1 MSLHNI
7 LMSEYTLIIFSNTLN
22 ILANYVFF
30 FHVFLALVLSVTE
43 NSSLTSKAASW
54 IKMYF
59 LAVVLV
65 AIIFFSLKLYL
76 LALSKLNLYVDGLLL
91 SGSCF
96 SEVLILLA
104 LLITIIS
111 WVYLSERYLYKN
123 IFFLFYFFIFVITTI
138 NMVYTTNLLVM
149 FIFFE
154 FIFLP
159 SLFFVYQFGY
169 AKKVEKTVG
178 FLLFWTLTGSFIAL
192 FGILYIYGVVG
203 SFEVSDVTVAS
214 FTVSERTF
222 LFLLFFIGFGIKI
235 PLWPFHYWLTKV
247 HVEAPT
253 GFSIFLS
260 GFLVKTAFFCF
271 AYFYTL
277 FVTPMLALIAA
288 SIVSWGFVDASIR
301 MWSSTDIKRLIAFAT
316 IQEMNLIVIF
326 LVLLG
331 SSNWLFLNLFLFVH
345 GILSALLFYLV
356 DNVQKRS
363 QTRNLV
369 TLSGF
374 SFFMPKL
381 HYIIW
386 VAILVFRGFPFFIK
400 FFIEWELLAVL
411 YTNWGL
417 IGCVLFA
424 LVAIFGVLGFCRI
437 WFSILYG
444 QPSENLEQSG
454 DMLKKDWVLG
464 VFLVSILFVITQF
477 MFLFRWLVF

>member
-1 MSLHNI
+1 LSLHNI
-7 LMSEYTLIIFSNTLN
+7 LTENYVLITFSNTLTT
-22 ILANYVFF
+22 LANYVFF
-30 FHVFLALVLSVTE
+30 FHIFFALVLSFNE
-43 NSSLTSKAASW
+43 NYSLTSRAASLV
-54 IKMYF
+54 KLYF
-59 LAVVLV
+59 LTVVLI
-65 AIIFFSLKLYL
+65 AILFFSIKFYL
-76 LALSKLNLYVDGLLL
+76 VALSQLNLYSTGVLL
-91 SGSCF
+91 SGSYF

-104 LLITIIS
+104 LVITIVS

-123 IFFLFYFFIFVITTI
+123 IFFLFYFFIFVVTTI
-138 NMVYTTNLLVM
+138 NMVYATNLLVM

-169 AKKVEKTVG
+169 AKKVEKTIG
-178 FLLFWTLTGSFIAL
+178 FLLLWTLTGSFIAL
-192 FGILYIYGVVG
+192 FGILYIYGTLG
-203 SFEVSDVTVAS
+203 SLEVADVTGAS
-214 FTVSERTF
+214 FTAAERNF

-277 FVTPMLALIAA
+277 FVTPMLALVAA
-288 SIVSWGFVDASIR
+288 SVISWGFVDASIR

-331 SSNWLFLNLFLFVH
+331 STNWLFLNLFLFVH
-345 GILSALLFYLV
+345 GVLSALLFYLV

-381 HYIIW
+381 HYIVW
-386 VAILVFRGFPFFIK
+386 VAILIFRGFPFFIK
-400 FFIEWELLAVL
+400 FFIEWELLSIL
-411 YTNWGL
+411 YVNWGL
-417 IGCVLFA
+417 VGCILFA
-424 LVAIFGVLGFCRI
+424 VVAVFGVLGFCRI

-464 VFLVSILFVITQF
+464 VFLISILFFVTQF
-477 MFLFRWLVF
+477 MFLFKWLVF